1 VQREEGGGEVRS
13 IKGALYL
20 SSQTQLPE
28 TPKVVR
34 DIALNEQPISLGIEE
49 RCFWRKFVV
58 GERA

>member
-1 VQREEGGGEVRS
+1 
-13 IKGALYL
+13 
-20 SSQTQLPE
+20 
-28 TPKVVR
+28 VVR